1 MISTGRVFVSKN
13 ANAADPAA
21 VVFDRIDNDPTAGP
35 TPGRFVTDI
44 FVDPANSNH
53 AWITYSGY
61 NAKTPATPGHV
72 FEVFYAPNGSVFIN
86 RDGKNRNNNFGD
98 IPANSIIVTNR
109 GTVYVGTDYGV
120 VVREPNN
127 DNIWKMAAAGM
138 PNIDVADLVYIPQLD
153 VLYAATHGQ
162 GAWELKVQ

>member
-1 MISTGRVFVSKN
+1 M
-13 ANAADPAA
+13 
-21 VVFDRIDNDPTAGP
+21 
-35 TPGRFVTDI
+35 
-44 FVDPANSNH
+44 
-53 AWITYSGY
+53 
-61 NAKTPATPGHV
+61 

-127 DNIWKMAAAGM
+127 DNI
-138 PNIDVADLVYIPQLD
+138 
-153 VLYAATHGQ
+153 
-162 GAWELKVQ
+162 